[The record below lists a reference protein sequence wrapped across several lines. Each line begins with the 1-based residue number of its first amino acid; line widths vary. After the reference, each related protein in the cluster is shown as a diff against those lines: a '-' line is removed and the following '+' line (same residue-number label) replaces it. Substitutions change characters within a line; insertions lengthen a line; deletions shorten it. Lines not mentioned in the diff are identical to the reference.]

1 MKPIK
6 KGRAVT
12 RPENK
17 RTPQM
22 YRNNPILSTNIY
34 YRPPTLSKNLHQKRN
49 DFRFRHFKSKDVL
62 FNNFIKEFYN
72 GKTTTTLVFY
82 K

>member
-1 MKPIK
+1 MSRMKKPIK

-22 YRNNPILSTNIY
+22 YRNNPILSRNIY
-34 YRPPTLSKNLHQKRN
+34 CRSPTLSKKLCQKRN
-49 DFRFRHFKSKDVL
+49 DFRFRHFQFKDVH
-62 FNNFIKEFYN
+62 FNK
-72 GKTTTTLVFY
+72 
-82 K
+82 

>member
-22 YRNNPILSTNIY
+22 YRNNPAMSI
-34 YRPPTLSKNLHQKRN
+34 QKRRN
-49 DFRFRHFKSKDVL
+49 R
-62 FNNFIKEFYN
+62 
-72 GKTTTTLVFY
+72 KTTCFQHSLLKQKYHIF
-82 K
+82 KE

>member
-1 MKPIK
+1 MSRIK

-34 YRPPTLSKNLHQKRN
+34 CRSPTLSKNLHQKRT
-49 DFRFRHFKSKDVL
+49 DFRFRHFKSKNGY
-62 FNNFIKEFYN
+62 FNNFS
-72 GKTTTTLVFY
+72 
-82 K
+82 

>member
-22 YRNNPILSTNIY
+22 YRNNPAMSIQKKQNRKTIY
-34 YRPPTLSKNLHQKRN
+34 HHIKQPTQKRN
-49 DFRFRHFKSKDVL
+49 DFRFRHFKSKTGY
-62 FNNFIKEFYN
+62 FNNFF
-72 GKTTTTLVFY
+72 
-82 K
+82 

>member
-17 RTPQM
+17 RTPVR
-22 YRNNPILSTNIY
+22 YRNSQLRQLFS
-34 YRPPTLSKNLHQKRN
+34 HQQH
-49 DFRFRHFKSKDVL
+49 HFKVKPIWR
-62 FNNFIKEFYN
+62 NQK
-72 GKTTTTLVFY
+72 
-82 K
+82 